1 MNTAYETIEP
11 EFSPQACLSSE
22 NLSGD
27 AYLKIDFAE
36 FGYVEYKRDDPVDG
50 LHVLGV
56 FEEGLEDLEDLS
68 PADVLKVCN
77 NRRIIPH

>member
-1 MNTAYETIEP
+1 MNTAYETIAP
-11 EFSPQACLSSE
+11 ESSPQASLSSE
-22 NLSGD
+22 NLAGD

-56 FEEGLEDLEDLS
+56 FEEASEAGS
-68 PADVLKVCN
+68 QSRPSN
-77 NRRIIPH
+77 NSIELALGHP